1 MSWTELAHGRR
12 DDGAGHARFA
22 LHDDPATRAIWPH
35 PFAAE
40 LSVTIFG
47 DTLETALLIRNT
59 GDAPFTFTAALHSY
73 LRVTDVGTVR
83 SEEHTSELQ
92 SLMRISYAVFCLK
105 TKRPKD
111 QPIHLSQ
118 STHYSTHKVKHNTP
132 YHT

>member
-73 LRVTDVGTVR
+73 LRVTDVGTV
-83 SEEHTSELQ
+83 SVHGLQ
-92 SLMRISYAVFCLK
+92 GLRYRDKVLDNAACVEQQARK
-105 TKRPKD
+105 
-111 QPIHLSQ
+111 
-118 STHYSTHKVKHNTP
+118 STRLNSSH
-132 YHT
+132 

>member
-1 MSWTELAHGRR
+1 MSGTGLAHGRR

-47 DTLETALLIRNT
+47 DTLETALLLRNT

-73 LRVTDVGTVR
+73 LRVTDVGTVSVPGLPR
-83 SEEHTSELQ
+83 SDERRVGT
-92 SLMRISYAVFCLK
+92 AFV
-105 TKRPKD
+105 
-111 QPIHLSQ
+111 
-118 STHYSTHKVKHNTP
+118 STCRSWWSP
-132 YHT
+132 

>member
-59 GDAPFTFTAALHSY
+59 GDAPFTFTAALHS
-73 LRVTDVGTVR
+73 RA
-83 SEEHTSELQ
+83 EENTSELQ
-92 SLMRISYAVFCLK
+92 SLMRNSYAVLCLK
-105 TKRPKD
+105 KKNCT
-111 QPIHLSQ
+111 IHTTNLQ
-118 STHYSTHKVKHNTP
+118 T
-132 YHT
+132 